1 MVGRTGPGDRTFVS
15 PTPYRLSPAF
25 ACLGVCLALAKSSCC
40 AELWLARARS
50 RSIRL
55 PGRESPKQTDCHACA
70 GSRGAKCAAEAAELH
85 GAGVRFL
92 DACCLRCR
100 QPVLFRSGECP
111 LLSYFTTERPVRGRG
126 TRTRTRTRTK
136 HRALRRPRSS
146 REGRRGRPGSNANA
160 FRLINQFT
168 WKSQL
173 NRE

>member
-111 LLSYFTTERPVRGRG
+111 LLSYFTTERPFREPGAGRFEDEGRGRG
-126 TRTRTRTRTK
+126 RGRNIGLCVGRE
-136 HRALRRPRSS
+136 AVG
-146 REGRRGRPGSNANA
+146 REGGADPVPTLTPFG
-160 FRLINQFT
+160 
-168 WKSQL
+168 
-173 NRE
+173 